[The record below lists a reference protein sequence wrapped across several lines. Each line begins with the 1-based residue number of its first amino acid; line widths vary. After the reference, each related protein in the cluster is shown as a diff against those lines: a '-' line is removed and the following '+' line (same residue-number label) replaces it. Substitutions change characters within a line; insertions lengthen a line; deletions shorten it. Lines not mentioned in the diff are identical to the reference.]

1 VNAHQIKPVK
11 LIDFGVENLMLRRL
25 IILSM
30 TCVLTVPIAMAQD
43 QGLSATM
50 NVHVFPREGQDEVQQ
65 STDEAE
71 CYGWAVERTGT
82 DPFELSRQAADQA
95 AAADQAMRQAQSA
108 GQGSTGRAAAGGAVA
123 GGLIGGIFSSSKNS
137 GWKGAAAGAA
147 TGAVIGNS
155 RKRRGQAEASQQ
167 VAAQSAQ
174 DQAAIEAQMEDFKI
188 AFTTCLEAKDYIAKF

>member
-1 VNAHQIKPVK
+1 MLERRFTL
-11 LIDFGVENLMLRRL
+11 LISCLLVTSSAV
-25 IILSM
+25 IAQSTSLS
-30 TCVLTVPIAMAQD
+30 T
-43 QGLSATM
+43 TM

-65 STDEAE
+65 SMDEAE
-71 CYGWAVERTGT
+71 CFSWAADRTGT
-82 DPFELSRQAADQA
+82 DPFELSQQADEQMA
-95 AAADQAMRQAQSA
+95 AANQAMAQAQSA

-123 GGLIGGIFSSSKNS
+123 GGLIGGIFGNSRNS

-155 RKRRGQAEASQQ
+155 RKRRAQADASEQ

-174 DQAAIEAQMEDFKI
+174 AQAATQAQMDDFKT